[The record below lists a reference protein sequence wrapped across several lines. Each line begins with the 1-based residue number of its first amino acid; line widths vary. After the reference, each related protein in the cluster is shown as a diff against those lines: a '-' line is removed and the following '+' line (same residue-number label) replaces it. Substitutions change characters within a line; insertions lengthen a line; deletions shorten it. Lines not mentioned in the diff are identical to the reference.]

1 MRAPYLRDGS
11 WLRKQTTVRT
21 KEQPMFPTAHPDI
34 MGQLAN
40 ERAAGLRA
48 AAARYRVSRPV
59 LARWRPARFV
69 EPAGDLSRVVPGSVP
84 TEAPHV
90 ASTVT
95 AKAKTGRAA

>member
-1 MRAPYLRDGS
+1 MAATAHDPS
-11 WLRKQTTVRT
+11 S

-48 AAARYRVSRPV
+48 AAARYRASRPV

-90 ASTVT
+90 PTSTST
-95 AKAKTGRAA
+95 STSKAGRAA